1 LSSRGKPNPAL
12 GILLAASGAAV
23 ISFDSL
29 LVRLQAL
36 SPAGILFWRGL
47 FSGFA
52 FAVLAAAFGRRANGT
67 GFRVGAGDWWPLIVL
82 MALMVL
88 GTVTFVLALTH
99 TTVAHTLVI
108 IASSPIL
115 TAVLGRILLGEELP
129 VRTWVA
135 GFIVLAGVVLVF
147 SGSLGGGHFQGDL
160 WAVVNT
166 GILSLIL
173 IALRKYQQ
181 VNRLLALAA
190 SGLVIAVAA
199 GPSGIQLPDVKSML
213 AAALAGLILLP
224 AGLVLITFAPR
235 HLPAAE
241 VGLLLLLETVLA
253 PVWALLVVG
262 EQLNVQV
269 VLSGAIILGA
279 VSSYLVLDLRSRRA
293 TGPEALM
300 PKLP

>member
-1 LSSRGKPNPAL
+1 MPNPAL
-12 GILLAASGAAV
+12 GILLAASGAFV

-36 SPAGILFWRGL
+36 SPAGVLFWRGL
-47 FSGFA
+47 FSGIA
-52 FAVLAAAFGRRANGT
+52 FAVLAAAFGRHAGGVRI
-67 GFRVGAGDWWPLIVL
+67 RLGARGWWPLAVL
-82 MALMVL
+82 TALMVL
-88 GTVTFVLALTH
+88 GTLTFVLALTH

-108 IASSPIL
+108 IASSPIM

-147 SGSLGGGHFQGDL
+147 SSSLGGGNVQGDL

-173 IALRKYQQ
+173 IALRKYQE

-190 SGLVIAVAA
+190 SGLVVAVIASPF
-199 GPSGIQLPDVKSML
+199 GLQLPDVKSTL
-213 AAALAGLILLP
+213 AAAVAGLFVLP
-224 AGLVLITFAPR
+224 VGLVLITFAPR

-241 VGLLLLLETVLA
+241 VGLLLLLETILA
-253 PVWALLVVG
+253 PVWALLVLG

-293 TGPEALM
+293 NGSPALM
-300 PKLP
+300 PRLP

>member
-1 LSSRGKPNPAL
+1 
-12 GILLAASGAAV
+12 
-23 ISFDSL
+23 
-29 LVRLQAL
+29 
-36 SPAGILFWRGL
+36 
-47 FSGFA
+47 
-52 FAVLAAAFGRRANGT
+52 
-67 GFRVGAGDWWPLIVL
+67 
-82 MALMVL
+82 
-88 GTVTFVLALTH
+88 
-99 TTVAHTLVI
+99 
-108 IASSPIL
+108 
-115 TAVLGRILLGEELP
+115 
-129 VRTWVA
+129 VA

-181 VNRLLALAA
+181 VNRLVALAA
-190 SGLVIAVAA
+190 SGLVIAAAA
-199 GPSGIQLPDVKSML
+199 GPFGIQLPDVKSML
-213 AAALAGLILLP
+213 AAALVGLIVLP

-253 PVWALLVVG
+253 PGWALLVVG

-279 VSSYLVLDLRSRRA
+279 DRRIWSS
-293 TGPEALM
+293 T
-300 PKLP
+300 